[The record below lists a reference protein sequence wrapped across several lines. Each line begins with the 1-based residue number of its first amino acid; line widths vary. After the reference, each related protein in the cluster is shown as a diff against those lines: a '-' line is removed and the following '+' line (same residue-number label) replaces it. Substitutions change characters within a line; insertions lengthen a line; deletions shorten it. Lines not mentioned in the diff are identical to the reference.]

1 MYVYIFFFR
10 ESSTFSFLFNQ
21 YLKKDD
27 AFEIIQYY
35 IYREKYIRYTYIY
48 TRRYTLHVGTYY
60 FNVKFFMV
68 GIFIV

>member
-1 MYVYIFFFR
+1 MYIYIFFR

-27 AFEIIQYY
+27 ALFEIIQYY